1 MGRRFLFLWP
11 GSALICVD
19 AKTDVCVMNEF
30 ELPLGQVS
38 YQINPPAGL
47 QHIPATTMIVTA
59 PILHR
64 IPVTTGLL
72 QAVAH
77 PT

>member
-1 MGRRFLFLWP
+1 MGRSFLFLWP

-38 YQINPPAGL
+38 CRINPPAGL
-47 QHIPATTMIVTA
+47 QHIPAITMIVTA

-64 IPVTTGLL
+64 VPVPTGLL
-72 QAVAH
+72 QAVVY

>member
-1 MGRRFLFLWP
+1 
-11 GSALICVD
+11 
-19 AKTDVCVMNEF
+19 MNEF
-30 ELPLGQVS
+30 ELLLGQVS
-38 YQINPPAGL
+38 CRINPPAGL
-47 QHIPATTMIVTA
+47 QHIPAITMIVTV
-59 PILHR
+59 PILYR